1 MKLIIKDRDNV
12 YLKCKHKKIADK
24 ILKMNLE
31 TIVEWYPLSLAYDLT
46 VDSEGD
52 YLRLCRLTST
62 LPYHYGD
69 EGQGYVID
77 KQGIDTDIHF
87 EGIYQENKRLIN
99 KAKDYGL
106 LTLEDEYTINE
117 VVENFAKVRL
127 IFEEINAILIEN
139 HIKSLTPEDKAIFL
153 QEDRDIQVDK
163 ALRNSSD
170 DLTGAYD
177 DLGQLYNMNVIMKK
191 ISTINHSLG
200 QRNRL
205 EGLEYMLKD

>member
-12 YLKCKHKKIADK
+12 YLKCKHKNVADK

-46 VDSEGD
+46 VGSEGE

-69 EGQGYVID
+69 EGKGYVID
-77 KQGIDTDIHF
+77 KQDIDTDIHF
-87 EGIYQENKRLIN
+87 EGVYRENKRLIN

-127 IFEEINAILIEN
+127 IFEEINAILIEK
-139 HIKSLTPEDKAIFL
+139 HIKDLTPEDKAIFL